1 MSYYD
6 VIKRR
11 VHNMK
16 IFMFCIMT
24 LVDGNTMIY
33 QYSETFNSKFACQ
46 NQARIEAAHVSDPSK
61 EMTSVNFVCDTKEN
75 LKNYI

>member
-1 MSYYD
+1 
-6 VIKRR
+6 
-11 VHNMK
+11 MK

-33 QYSETFNSKFACQ
+33 QYSEAFNSKFACQ
-46 NQARIEAAHVSDPSK
+46 NQARIEAAHASLPSSDFK
-61 EMTSVNFVCDTKEN
+61 NVHFVCDTKEN

>member
-1 MSYYD
+1 
-6 VIKRR
+6 
-11 VHNMK
+11 MK

-24 LVDGNTMIY
+24 LTDGNTMIY

-46 NQARIEAAHVSDPSK
+46 NQARIEAAHISESTAD
-61 EMTSVNFVCDTKEN
+61 MTSVTFVCDTKEN

>member
-1 MSYYD
+1 
-6 VIKRR
+6 
-11 VHNMK
+11 MK

-46 NQARIEAAHVSDPSK
+46 NHARIEAAYAIGLSK
-61 EMTSVNFVCDTKEN
+61 DMTSVNFVCDTKEN

>member
-1 MSYYD
+1 
-6 VIKRR
+6 
-11 VHNMK
+11 MK

-46 NQARIEAAHVSDPSK
+46 NQARIEAANISEPTSD
-61 EMTSVNFVCDTKEN
+61 MTSVTFVCDAKEN

>member
-1 MSYYD
+1 
-6 VIKRR
+6 
-11 VHNMK
+11 MK

-46 NQARIEAAHVSDPSK
+46 NQARIEAAHASDPSK

-75 LKNYI
+75 LKSYI

>member
-1 MSYYD
+1 
-6 VIKRR
+6 
-11 VHNMK
+11 MK

-24 LVDGNTMIY
+24 LTDGNTTIY

-46 NQARIEAAHVSDPSK
+46 NQARIEAAHASFPSSDFK
-61 EMTSVNFVCDTKEN
+61 NVNFVCDTKEN

>member
-6 VIKRR
+6 VIERR
-11 VHNMK
+11 LHNMK

-46 NQARIEAAHVSDPSK
+46 TKRASKQHMRVTQAK
-61 EMTSVNFVCDTKEN
+61 K
-75 LKNYI
+75 